1 MKLSFLAAH
10 AEFSGLLGTVEGP
23 WVVLAVR
30 RERTLPEKHLP
41 PSILNKAAPF
51 LPFPNF
57 FYFLLLI
64 KWNLHLA
71 SYSCHKWI
79 FFLFSLLLFSVISKW
94 SSKQVNYIA

>member
-1 MKLSFLAAH
+1 MKLSFLAVH
-10 AEFSGLLGTVEGP
+10 AEFSGLLGYSGR
-23 WVVLAVR
+23 AMGGASS
-30 RERTLPEKHLP
+30 EKGENTTRKALT
-41 PSILNKAAPF
+41 SFYLNKAAPI

-79 FFLFSLLLFSVISKW
+79 FVLFSLLLFSVIFKW
-94 SSKQVNYIA
+94 SSKLVNYIA